1 MAKDTVPSK
10 LPVTFANIP
19 HLSEAYAKIID
30 REIQEA
36 FRDCNNRPKLKKPR
50 VVKMEIHFTPIVDE
64 EDDDAD
70 CQEVNVAY
78 VVHPVGRPKSIPQ
91 DSVVKINKQNQG
103 FFHADFPGDPNAI
116 GLFDEQSAK
125 PKK

>member
-1 MAKDTVPSK
+1 MYPSTPFVPQESRDGK
-10 LPVTFANIP
+10 RYRPLKTSC
-19 HLSEAYAKIID
+19 HLCEH
-30 REIQEA
+30 
-36 FRDCNNRPKLKKPR
+36 P
-50 VVKMEIHFTPIVDE
+50 
-64 EDDDAD
+64 
-70 CQEVNVAY
+70 Y